1 MEPLEAE
8 IKAWATSQ
16 EAEAVLDADLGLGG
30 LDAFLE
36 DFKTW
41 EREGLAKEPWPSLR
55 AVPPEDIQELM
66 ITGLRER
73 VASGDLADDIAVGVA
88 CGRME
93 MLIKE
98 KVASPVTAADKARM
112 LQMFAARGSSVT
124 ICAWSGMAW
133 KQVPSAIRPR
143 AGSEA
148 QAKSRKS

>member
-8 IKAWATSQ
+8 IKAWAASQ
-16 EAEAVLDADLGLGG
+16 EAEAVMDADLGLGG

-36 DFKTW
+36 EFKTW
-41 EREGLAKEPWPSLR
+41 EREGLAKEPWPSLC

-66 ITGLRER
+66 VTGLRER

-98 KVASPVTAADKARM
+98 KVASPVTPADKARM
-112 LQMFAARGSSVT
+112 LQIFAARDAEEV
-124 ICAWSGMAW
+124 
-133 KQVPSAIRPR
+133 
-143 AGSEA
+143 
-148 QAKSRKS
+148 AKSKETKAIASLIR